1 MSTRIH
7 QLHYFAF
14 ALLLKASGLCHGQ
27 MTELND
33 ERAMLAQ
40 SLSQGGRLAVFA
52 DHAGS
57 PARVRELIREPR
69 MQQGGEQHWERSDRS
84 PLLRDP
90 PLVSALQRAWK
101 RGVVELAVEGYTKVL
116 IECQKQQSPAATVA
130 LMRSDSQQAHCFRF

>member
-101 RGVVELAVEGYTKVL
+101 RGVVVGGGVVENHKTKQ
-116 IECQKQQSPAATVA
+116 IHKQQKQKTHPGHPR
-130 LMRSDSQQAHCFRF
+130 LLPRWH